1 MNQGGKKI
9 CQHNQKMDKRIEKS
23 LHKKERVANKHIKRC
38 LISRVIREM
47 QSKTSTRY
55 NCTSNRWAKLK
66 KKKNLLTPEM
76 RKVGKHDISI
86 AQEKLCYYLIKF
98 KT

>member
-23 LHKKERVANKHIKRC
+23 LHRKERVANKHIKRC

-55 NCTSNRWAKLK
+55 NCTSNRLAKLK
-66 KKKNLLTPEM
+66 KKKSVNTRDEQSGKTRHLYCSGKTLLLPN
-76 RKVGKHDISI
+76 KI
-86 AQEKLCYYLIKF
+86 
-98 KT
+98 